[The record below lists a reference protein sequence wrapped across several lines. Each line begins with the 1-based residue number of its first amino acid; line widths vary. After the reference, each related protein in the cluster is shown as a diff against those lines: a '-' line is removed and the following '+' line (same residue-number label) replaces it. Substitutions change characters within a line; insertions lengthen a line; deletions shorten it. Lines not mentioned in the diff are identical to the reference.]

1 MYGSVKR
8 RIVLA
13 LDGPCYVTCDGRV
26 YAGGLLINNT
36 IDCDGAKII
45 ADVGT
50 DIHGCANFTGTD
62 VSLSAAGDITV
73 ELQPVG
79 SIDSGARVKILDWSA
94 ASPSTVTAFELSR
107 YSVSFD
113 TNVFSRARLSVK
125 DSAMYL
131 SYSAAKPRALRI
143 FLK

>member
-1 MYGSVKR
+1 MSGAVSF
-8 RIVLA
+8 A
-13 LDGPCYVTCDGRV
+13 
-26 YAGGLLINNT
+26 
-36 IDCDGAKII
+36 DGAKII

-79 SIDSGARVKILDWSA
+79 SIDSGARVKIFDWSA